1 MPRRQRACVRHFP
14 LDNGNGVLKTRAHGG
29 FDRAFSKERQ
39 RMFDLTGK
47 VALVT
52 GGSRGIG
59 RAAAVAL
66 AKQGAQVVINYVSN
80 EGAAREVADA
90 ITAAGGKAE
99 IVQFD
104 VASGD
109 AAEKAIAEVAKR
121 LGRLDILVCSAGIS
135 IDGLLLRLKD
145 EDFDRILSVNVK
157 GSVGCARAA
166 TKVMM
171 RAKTGRVIFLS
182 SVVGEMGNAG
192 QTAYSAS
199 KAALLGVTKSMA
211 RELSSRSITVNAITP
226 GFIDTDMTGALT
238 DEQKASINANI
249 PLGRT
254 GKPEEIAAAVVYL
267 ASDEAGYITGQ
278 TLRVNGGMYM

>member
-1 MPRRQRACVRHFP
+1 
-14 LDNGNGVLKTRAHGG
+14 
-29 FDRAFSKERQ
+29 
-39 RMFDLTGK
+39 MFDLTGK

-59 RAAAVAL
+59 RAAAL
-66 AKQGAQVVINYVSN
+66 SLGKQGAQVVINYVNN
-80 EGAAREVADA
+80 EGAAREVAEQ
-90 ITAAGGKAE
+90 IQAAGGKAE

-104 VASGD
+104 VGSSD
-109 AAEKAIAEVAKR
+109 AAEKAVAEVAKR
-121 LGRLDILVCSAGIS
+121 LGRLDVLVCSAGIA

-145 EDFDRILSVNVK
+145 DDFDRILSVNLK
-157 GSVGCARAA
+157 GAVACTRAA

-199 KAALLGVTKSMA
+199 KAALLGVTKSLA
-211 RELSSRSITVNAITP
+211 RELASRFITVNAITP

-238 DEQKASINANI
+238 EEQKTSINQNI

-254 GKPEEIAAAVVYL
+254 GKPEEVAAAVVYL
-267 ASDEAGYITGQ
+267 ASDEAAYITGQ

>member
-1 MPRRQRACVRHFP
+1 
-14 LDNGNGVLKTRAHGG
+14 
-29 FDRAFSKERQ
+29 
-39 RMFDLTGK
+39 MFDLTGK

-59 RAAAVAL
+59 RAASLAL
-66 AKQGAQVVINYVSN
+66 AKRGAHVVINYVSN
-80 EGAAREVADA
+80 EAAAREVAD
-90 ITAAGGKAE
+90 IIQGAGGKAE

-104 VASGD
+104 VGNGD
-109 AAEKAIAEVAKR
+109 GAEKAIAEVAKR
-121 LGRLDILVCSAGIS
+121 LGRLDVLVCSAGIA

-145 EDFDRILSVNVK
+145 EDLDRIFAVNVK
-157 GSVGCARAA
+157 GALACARAA

-171 RAKTGRVIFLS
+171 RAKTGRIIFLS

-199 KAALLGVTKSMA
+199 KSALLGITKSLA
-211 RELSSRSITVNAITP
+211 RELSSRFITVNAITP

-238 DEQKASINANI
+238 EEQKTAINSAI

-267 ASDEAGYITGQ
+267 ASDEAGYVTGQ
-278 TLRVNGGMYM
+278 ALRVNGGMYM

>member
-1 MPRRQRACVRHFP
+1 
-14 LDNGNGVLKTRAHGG
+14 
-29 FDRAFSKERQ
+29 
-39 RMFDLTGK
+39 MFDLTGK

-59 RAAAVAL
+59 RAAALAL

-80 EGAAREVADA
+80 EGAARQVAEQ
-90 ITAAGGKAE
+90 IQAAGGKAE

-104 VASGD
+104 VGSSE
-109 AAEKAIAEVAKR
+109 AAEKAVAEVAKR
-121 LGRLDILVCSAGIS
+121 LGRLDVLVCSAGIS

-157 GSVGCARAA
+157 GSVACARAA

-211 RELSSRSITVNAITP
+211 RELASRFITVNAITP

-238 DEQKASINANI
+238 EEQKTSINQNI

-267 ASDEAGYITGQ
+267 ASDEAAYITGQ

>member
-1 MPRRQRACVRHFP
+1 
-14 LDNGNGVLKTRAHGG
+14 
-29 FDRAFSKERQ
+29 
-39 RMFDLTGK
+39 MFDLTGK

-59 RAAAVAL
+59 RAAALAL
-66 AKQGAQVVINYVSN
+66 GKQGAQVVVNYVSN

-90 ITAAGGKAE
+90 VQSAGGKAE

-104 VASGD
+104 VASGE
-109 AAEKAIAEVAKR
+109 AAEKAVADVAKR

-135 IDGLLLRLKD
+135 IDGLLLRLKE

-157 GSVGCARAA
+157 GAVACARAA
-166 TKVMM
+166 VKVMM
-171 RAKTGRVIFLS
+171 RAKAGRVIFLS

-211 RELSSRSITVNAITP
+211 RELSSRSVTVNAITP

-238 DEQKASINANI
+238 EEQKAAINQAI

-254 GKPEEIAAAVVYL
+254 GKPEEVAAAVVYL
-267 ASDEAGYITGQ
+267 ASDEAGYVTGQ
-278 TLRVNGGMYM
+278 TLRINGGMYM